1 MPDLTPIGTGFLLYS
16 IFTQKACNR
25 SAGETIPARMTW
37 YHVIHSNDREA
48 EPAMSNRIN
57 ESNEQIDRAT
67 SRSICRGV
75 GERLQQD
82 FRPENSEL
90 PSHLQHLIDELRQ
103 QDRRN

>member
-1 MPDLTPIGTGFLLYS
+1 MPNLTPIGTGFLL
-16 IFTQKACNR
+16 TQKARNR

-37 YHVIHSNDREA
+37 YHVSQQQREA

>member
-1 MPDLTPIGTGFLLYS
+1 MSENG
-16 IFTQKACNR
+16 N
-25 SAGETIPARMTW
+25 E
-37 YHVIHSNDREA
+37 REV

-57 ESNEQIDRAT
+57 ESSEQIDRAT

-82 FRPENSEL
+82 LRPENSEL
-90 PSHLQHLIDELRQ
+90 PSHLQHLMDELRQ